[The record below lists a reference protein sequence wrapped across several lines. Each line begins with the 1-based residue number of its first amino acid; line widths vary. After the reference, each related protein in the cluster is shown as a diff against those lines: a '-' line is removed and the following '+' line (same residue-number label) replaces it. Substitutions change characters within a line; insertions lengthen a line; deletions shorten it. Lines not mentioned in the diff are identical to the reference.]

1 MNDDSLKHI
10 PEELLTEHL
19 ELSERLAELQ
29 KKETI
34 QTNFLPFVKTMWS
47 DFIEGEHHR
56 IMARAFDRIASGEL
70 KRLIIN
76 MPPRHTKSEFASYMF
91 PAYLVGKRPGLKI
104 IQATHTADLAVRFGR
119 KIRDL
124 VDSKEYQDVFPNVE
138 LNPESKAAGRWET
151 RTKDGTMNGEYFAS
165 GVGGALAGRGADL
178 SSVLKNFTNS
188 QEAFYHRLLT
198 LYKARR
204 LMMKFQNNKSQMT
217 RILFLENSRYIDSE
231 HRDPPCMCDLY
242 IKTSRWFPVL
252 VPQKILQQKFK

>member
-1 MNDDSLKHI
+1 MSNDLEHI
-10 PEELLTEHL
+10 PQELLAEHL

-34 QTNFLPFVKTMWS
+34 QTNFMPFVKAMWT

-76 MPPRHTKSEFASYMF
+76 MPPRHTKSEFASYLF

-124 VDSKEYQDVFPNVE
+124 IVTKSFREIFPNVE
-138 LNPESKAAGRWET
+138 LNPESIG
-151 RTKDGTMNGEYFAS
+151 S
-165 GVGGALAGRGADL
+165 
-178 SSVLKNFTNS
+178 
-188 QEAFYHRLLT
+188 
-198 LYKARR
+198 
-204 LMMKFQNNKSQMT
+204 
-217 RILFLENSRYIDSE
+217 
-231 HRDPPCMCDLY
+231 
-242 IKTSRWFPVL
+242 
-252 VPQKILQQKFK
+252 

>member
-76 MPPRHTKSEFASYMF
+76 MRIFMGRTCNKFLLVSDCGTKTDAGWRQS
-91 PAYLVGKRPGLKI
+91 
-104 IQATHTADLAVRFGR
+104 AV
-119 KIRDL
+119 
-124 VDSKEYQDVFPNVE
+124 
-138 LNPESKAAGRWET
+138 
-151 RTKDGTMNGEYFAS
+151 
-165 GVGGALAGRGADL
+165 GADRP
-178 SSVLKNFTNS
+178 SFLK
-188 QEAFYHRLLT
+188 A
-198 LYKARR
+198 
-204 LMMKFQNNKSQMT
+204 
-217 RILFLENSRYIDSE
+217 
-231 HRDPPCMCDLY
+231 
-242 IKTSRWFPVL
+242 
-252 VPQKILQQKFK
+252 